1 MKGRTMTDE
10 EKNEE
15 YPEWD
20 QLWGLSFGSNWF
32 YRKIDETIEAADN
45 NRFQGAVG
53 NHFGHGCWI
62 RVEMTPKRDRM
73 RVWGERRNESLEV
86 LATSKEWVVERIKD
100 SAKEWIVENFEASA
114 LLDAFEGVVKELY
127 P

>member
-1 MKGRTMTDE
+1 MTDE
-10 EKNEE
+10 ERNEE

-20 QLWGLSFGSNWF
+20 QLWGLSLGSNWF
-32 YRKIDETIEAADN
+32 YRKIEETIEWADS

-53 NHFGHGCWI
+53 NPFGHGCQI
-62 RVEMTPKRDRM
+62 YVEMTKKRDRM
-73 RVWGERRNESLEV
+73 RVWGERRRSNESLEV

-114 LLDAFEGVVKELY
+114 VLDAFEGVVKELY